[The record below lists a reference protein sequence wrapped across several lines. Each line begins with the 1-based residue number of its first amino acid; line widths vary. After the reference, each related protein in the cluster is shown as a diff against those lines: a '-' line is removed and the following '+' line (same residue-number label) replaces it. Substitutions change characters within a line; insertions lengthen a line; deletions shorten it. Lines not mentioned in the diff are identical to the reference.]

1 MPTISAN
8 IIQDAFGPLIKV
20 FETILVFI
28 HAHITGGSW
37 GLAIIGLTIV
47 VRAALVPLT
56 LKQFSSMAKL
66 QALGPELKELQKK
79 YKDDKPRLNEEMMKF
94 YKQNEVNP
102 FGSCLPLVLQ
112 LPVFLSLFYM
122 LRLDLKPHI
131 CGAAL
136 KAHHIVSQAAIA
148 KQSCG
153 AIDPNSGKF
162 LFIPDVTTSASGGV
176 LVILIVLYIG
186 SQLVASLLTTATVDR
201 NQRLLMLGLPFVF
214 SIFIA
219 GFPAGLLVYWIT
231 TNIWTVGQQ
240 YIVKKRSGPVLALA
254 AEARAAAAASGGGGR
269 GGGTTTGKGVD
280 LPSDKPPPQGLMAR
294 LSATRDA
301 ARSAVTGASQGA
313 PAKNGRTT
321 PKGGGAR
328 PTPAKQKAAP
338 GARSAG
344 QSKARGAAPAESG
357 GSGTTKAQSGR
368 GSSAKAPSKGS
379 GPGAADRAGAKKPAS
394 SGDGAGPAAAKDGG
408 GPAAARAAG
417 GKTTAGRARPSRG
430 AAKPPA
436 RAEGDGGA
444 SAKAEPAEPRARG
457 AAPPP
462 PPRKK
467 KKRSGRRR

>member
-131 CGAAL
+131 CGSAL

-162 LFIPDVTTSASGGV
+162 LFIPDVTATTHGGV

-254 AEARAAAAASGGGGR
+254 AEARAAAASSGGGGR
-269 GGGTTTGKGVD
+269 GGGSTTGKGVN

-301 ARSAVTGASQGA
+301 ARSAVTGASQAA
-313 PAKNGRTT
+313 PAKNGPTT

-328 PTPAKQKAAP
+328 PTPAKQKSVPAP
-338 GARSAG
+338 RSAG
-344 QSKARGAAPAESG
+344 QSKARAATPAESR
-357 GSGTTKAQSGR
+357 GSRATKAQPAK

-379 GPGAADRAGAKKPAS
+379 GSGAANRAEAKKPAS
-394 SGDGAGPAAAKDGG
+394 GGDGAGPAGARDGG
-408 GPAAARAAG
+408 APAGARAAG
-417 GKTTAGRARPSRG
+417 GKTTPGGARPSRG
-430 AAKPPA
+430 AAKPA
-436 RAEGDGGA
+436 AGAEGDGA